1 MVEFR
6 PDVPSAEDRNH
17 DQPPSGRVEAIW
29 LKRSHRGPMD
39 AAREIRVNPTDGIAG
54 GVDRSRRRQITLIE
68 REVWDQLMRE
78 LGATT
83 PPSPSSRR
91 ANLVVSGIRLPH
103 TRGQVLRVGGARLA
117 IGGELTPC
125 ERMDEVLPGLRAAMR
140 PNWNGG
146 VFASVVAQAVIRV
159 GDPGAWGRPRIAHE

>member
-1 MVEFR
+1 MLE
-6 PDVPSAEDRNH
+6 
-17 DQPPSGRVEAIW
+17 PPSGRVEAIW

-39 AAREIRVNPTDGIAG
+39 AAPEVRVNPTDGIVG

-83 PPSPSSRR
+83 PPDPSSRR
-91 ANLVVSGIRLPH
+91 ANVVLSGIRLPH
-103 TRGQVLRVGGARLA
+103 TRGRVLRVGDARLA

-146 VFASVVAQAVIRV
+146 VFATVVDDAIIRV
-159 GDPGAWGRPRIAHE
+159 GDTVGWESP